1 MLQHRHSS
9 VLPVVVGL
17 RTGLELQHTGLEQT
31 RTGLELQHTGLELQ
45 QRLAVEQTVAARQ
58 EVPVQTRNH
67 SVVVVA
73 VLNQSEKG

>member
-31 RTGLELQHTGLELQ
+31 RTGLELQ

>member
-1 MLQHRHSS
+1 M
-9 VLPVVVGL
+9 VGL

-31 RTGLELQHTGLELQ
+31 RTGLELQ